1 MADASAETPPIEDE
15 LTLDEATLESLDV
28 PELEEPAAEAG
39 LEAADVAPESDAPP
53 EPARESR
60 EQELSRR
67 LREQEALSAQ
77 LARDLTARNQPPP
90 QQYQQ
95 PQAPWSHLPE
105 QQRQAWEQ
113 SAPIVRAIF
122 QEMIGPVLQPLVP
135 AIQRANEATERM
147 SLRNAR
153 TEQGGLKY
161 ADAADYEEVASQMR
175 WQHYQQTGQWQPLE
189 LAYLVAK
196 GAGLVRQPPA
206 PVRAAA
212 ARTATK
218 RGQAARTV
226 AGGAVTPGQG
236 PPATGTTRLTPERLA
251 AMSDE
256 EVLNLGVRAGIPR
269 LRLQRRGAA

>member
-1 MADASAETPPIEDE
+1 MADTSDPTPTDDE
-15 LTLDEATLESLDV
+15 LTLDEATLEHLEV
-28 PELEEPAAEAG
+28 PELEEPPDLEAG
-39 LEAADVAPESDAPP
+39 EAQASAAPADPDAPA

-77 LARDLTARNQPPP
+77 LARDLVARNQPPP
-90 QQYQQ
+90 QHQQ
-95 PQAPWSHLPE
+95 HPQAPWSHLPE

-161 ADAADYEEVASQMR
+161 ADAAEYEEVASQMR

-236 PPATGTTRLTPERLA
+236 PPPTGMRLTTDRVA

-256 EVLNLGVRAGIPR
+256 EILNLGVRAGIPR
-269 LRLQRRGAA
+269 LRLQRRGVA

>member
-1 MADASAETPPIEDE
+1 MADPTAETPPIEDE
-15 LTLDEATLESLDV
+15 LTLDAATLESLDV
-28 PELEEPAAEAG
+28 PELEEAAEAAEAG
-39 LEAADVAPESDAPP
+39 ADDASETEAPP

-77 LARDLTARNQPPP
+77 LARDLVARNQPPP

-147 SLRNAR
+147 SLRNVR

-161 ADAADYEEVASQMR
+161 PDAADYEEAASQMR
-175 WQHYQQTGQWQPLE
+175 WAHYQQTGQWQPLE

-218 RGQAARTV
+218 RGQAARV
-226 AGGAVTPGQG
+226 AGGAVSPGQG
-236 PPATGTTRLTPERLA
+236 PPATGTRLTTDRVA

-256 EVLNLGVRAGIPR
+256 EILNLGVRAGIPR
-269 LRLQRRGAA
+269 LRLQRRGVA